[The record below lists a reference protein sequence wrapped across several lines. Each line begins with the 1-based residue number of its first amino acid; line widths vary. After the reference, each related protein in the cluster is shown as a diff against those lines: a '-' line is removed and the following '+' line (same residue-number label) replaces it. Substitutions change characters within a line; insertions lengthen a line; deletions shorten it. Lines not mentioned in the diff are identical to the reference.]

1 MVEVLIAYATK
12 HGSTH
17 EVAEFVAAHLADI
30 GVEAHTLPAH
40 RVSSLEEYGAVVL
53 GAPLYMGRWHRDARA
68 FLHRFGPELA
78 TRPFG
83 VFALGPV
90 EDAPKQW
97 DGAREQLYKALAH
110 APGVEPATV
119 GLFGGA
125 IVPET
130 LHFPF
135 SHIPAGDLRDWDAIR
150 GWTERLPEALGLGAL
165 VA

>member
-1 MVEVLIAYATK
+1 MDEVLIAYATK

-30 GVEAHTLPAH
+30 GIEAHTLPAH
-40 RVSSLEEYGAVVL
+40 RVRSLDDYCAVVL
-53 GAPLYMGRWHRDARA
+53 GAPLYMGRWHADARG
-68 FLHRFGPELA
+68 FLKRFRTALA
-78 TRPFG
+78 TRAFA

-90 EDAPKQW
+90 DDKPKQW
-97 DGAREQLYKALAH
+97 DGAREQLYRSLAH
-110 APGVEPATV
+110 APGVTPVTV

-135 SHIPAGDLRDWDAIR
+135 SRIPAGDLRDWDEIR
-150 GWTERLPEALGLGAL
+150 EWTERLPEALGLA
-165 VA
+165 VRVP